1 MNRLPLLI
9 PSLGWLSGLAIA
21 RIDTVSFEIAG
32 ILAVLLTV
40 LLFSPLL
47 NQTIRI
53 LIITTLI
60 GMLWGMAALFWDV
73 YRVSVDESWLSGRQ
87 QVVAEIEQVEI
98 SSAYLRLRLID
109 VKRDDGAE
117 LIKNGTGK
125 IDVYLY
131 GKDRKLTLLSGQ
143 MIQASV
149 KLHLPGNKL
158 NPGGFDYRAYCFDKH
173 IALIGSAKNVVL
185 IDDKTSLLEKT
196 RQRIIS
202 HLPYLSLNS
211 SFNHDVSSSQAD
223 DGSGIIRALLLADR
237 NHIPISVQDA
247 FAAAGAAHLLAI
259 SGLHVGMVAGWG
271 FVIVW
276 WLLTRRETWIVHL
289 PVRKIALST
298 GLLAAVLYATVAGWP
313 ITAQRSVLMMA
324 AAILA
329 WWLRSRSE
337 PLNTMLAALVLLLL
351 VDPAAIVSIS
361 LWLSFVAVTA
371 LLVWV
376 GREKLQKER
385 EVEKEKGAMFASLRK
400 WAAGLFWVSLLAAMA
415 TLPIIADLFG
425 RIPTYTLVANLLLVP
440 LYSLYVLPL
449 SILGE
454 ISAILSAG
462 DVASWLFSM
471 AAIGVTY
478 GNSFLILLKTWPAGN
493 LWVPDIPLMTG
504 LLYGTGILISVFFLL
519 RKNYVALLL
528 CSSLSLFLYLTLVIP
543 ERYPEHTHM
552 TVWDVGQGAGAT
564 LAMPDGKV
572 MVIDVPGRYGSKF
585 NGGTMLAAGL
595 REQGLVHV
603 DVLVLSHAQS
613 DHAGGAGRLL
623 DHLRSVREVWLAD
636 VPANRDYRAMNDVVA
651 RVLKQG
657 GDVHWLKQGDEVAFG
672 ETKVEILWP
681 PKGFDPANGNH
692 TSLVLSMQLASGQ
705 KLLFPGDV
713 EKASELKIIQQGL
726 GHHDVTLIPHHGS
739 RTSSSEKWVED
750 VSSTIAIAQT
760 GWKNRYGFPYPDVM
774 QRYQKQGVQLRD
786 TKYGAVTIRFDDK
799 PGLSTD
805 RGVDSGVGRGMKIEQ
820 FQSEMRGKRETALQ
834 WWQAA
839 L

>member
-1 MNRLPLLI
+1 M
-9 PSLGWLSGLAIA
+9 
-21 RIDTVSFEIAG
+21 
-32 ILAVLLTV
+32 LAVLLTA
-40 LLFSPLL
+40 LLFSLL
-47 NQTIRI
+47 SNQTIRI

-73 YRVSVDESWLSGRQ
+73 YRISVDESWLSGRQ
-87 QVVAEIEQVEI
+87 QVVAEVEQVDL

-131 GKDRKLTLLSGQ
+131 GKDRTLTLSSGQ

-149 KLHLPGNKL
+149 KLHLPRNKL
-158 NPGGFDYRAYCFDKH
+158 NPGAFDYRAYCFDKH
-173 IALIGSAKNVVL
+173 IALIGSAKDVVL
-185 IDDKTSLLEKT
+185 IDDKTSLLEKV
-196 RQRIIS
+196 RQRIIA
-202 HLPYLSLNS
+202 HLPYPSLNA

-237 NHIPISVQDA
+237 KHISILVQDA

-259 SGLHVGMVAGWG
+259 SGLHVGMMAGWA

-276 WLLTRRETWIVHL
+276 WLITRRETWIVHL

-337 PLNTMLAALVLLLL
+337 PLNTMFAALILLLL

-371 LLVWV
+371 LLVWAGKEKTQE
-376 GREKLQKER
+376 GRED
-385 EVEKEKGAMFASLRK
+385 EKGVISVSLRK
-400 WAAGLFWVSLLAAMA
+400 WVGGLFWVSLLAAMA

-440 LYSLYVLPL
+440 LYSLYVLPF

-454 ISAILSAG
+454 ISAILGAG
-462 DVASWLFSM
+462 DVAYWLFDM
-471 AAIGVTY
+471 AATGITY
-478 GNSFLILLKTWPAGN
+478 GNSFLISLKTWPAGN

-504 LLYGTGILISVFFLL
+504 LLYGTGILISGFFLL
-519 RKNYVALLL
+519 RKNYVALLV

-543 ERYPEHTHM
+543 ERYPENIQM

-657 GDVHWLKQGDEVAFG
+657 GDVHWLKQGDEMSFG
-672 ETKVEILWP
+672 ETKVEVLWP

-692 TSLVLSMQLASGQ
+692 TSLVLSMLLPSGQ

-726 GHHDVTLIPHHGS
+726 SHHDVALIPHHGS
-739 RTSSSEKWVED
+739 RTSSSEKWVAD
-750 VSSTIAIAQT
+750 VSPTIAIAQT
-760 GWKNRYGFPYPDVM
+760 GWKNRYAFPCPDVM
-774 QRYQKQGVQLRD
+774 QRYQKRGVQLRD

-799 PGLSTD
+799 PGPGTD
-805 RGVDSGVGRGMKIEQ
+805 RGVDSGVHRGMKIEQ